1 MPNPVL
7 LSVRLGRPDIEAAVS
22 LRQGAKRHTGSMGSL
37 LVQILPIAIAIAV
50 EPVCIIAALIMPATN
65 RPAANGLAYLG
76 ALVGVMLVYGAAVVL
91 VLRPYATTAGA
102 RTGAIV
108 ETLWLLVG
116 IDLVFG
122 GASLIAIALEAR
134 KEAALT

>member
-1 MPNPVL
+1 M
-7 LSVRLGRPDIEAAVS
+7 
-22 LRQGAKRHTGSMGSL
+22 
-37 LVQILPIAIAIAV
+37 QILPIAIAIAV

-65 RPAANGLAYLG
+65 RPAANGLAYLS

-116 IDLVFG
+116 I
-122 GASLIAIALEAR
+122 AS
-134 KEAALT
+134 